1 MTGFMAKDAI
11 LQVNIR
17 HISQTIVNV
26 AKTIPLFGGS
36 QKCCMG
42 VTTRFSYKASN
53 FSCSLA
59 QLAGASHTFTYR
71 RLSLNGPLCKMDTYP
86 FLSLHFAPEELT

>member
-1 MTGFMAKDAI
+1 MIGFMAKNVRLQFAI
-11 LQVNIR
+11 P
-17 HISQTIVNV
+17 HISRTSVNV
-26 AKTIPLFGGS
+26 AKTNPLFGGS

-59 QLAGASHTFTYR
+59 QLAGASQVIFLLNHIQST
-71 RLSLNGPLCKMDTYP
+71 LSKWTPILDRHLCKMD
-86 FLSLHFAPEELT
+86 A